1 MYTEIA
7 ERIIDTHNKSEPL
20 YLYVAQQA
28 VHSANEQD
36 PLQAPKR
43 LLDVSENRAC
53 AMDVRP
59 LILSRLRKGLFLER
73 PGNFSGPYFEIN
85 TCWIVGTVLNS
96 QTGQFASLTASF
108 NVPFSKLLEYKH
120 DKHKTAFRAQNGRE
134 LSETGP

>member
-1 MYTEIA
+1 MRDGRST
-7 ERIIDTHNKSEPL
+7 
-20 YLYVAQQA
+20 
-28 VHSANEQD
+28 
-36 PLQAPKR
+36 
-43 LLDVSENRAC
+43 
-53 AMDVRP
+53 

-120 DKHKTAFRAQNGRE
+120 DKHKTAFRAQNGMGTFRNGA
-134 LSETGP
+134 LNIRPVLLKRHFSH